1 MEGLQDVFVRI
12 QTWNATSSNSSYLNY
27 QVKSSFLMQELPFLW
42 EPPVPFYNIP

>member
-12 QTWNATSSNSSYLNY
+12 QTWNATDSNLNY
-27 QVKSSFLMQELPFLW
+27 QVKSSFLMQELPFLR